1 MEALQEV
8 FDKALQENADVL
20 NEKKQLEETQK
31 DAADSPR
38 LWNKEGRIATS
49 LQWREAQKHWS
60 RGRET
65 ATRKKM
71 QGYAVQHP
79 SHGDNIHLKALY
91 NKAQCANTEIQEEK
105 QRQEKSQEDT
115 QSLLEELLKRRQKDM
130 HEKNK
135 EVREKTD
142 EKQETLEELE
152 KHCKNLEVQ
161 DEHFFTD
168 MTNLIAQNKDLQEI
182 CLKKKRKQFGIFWK
196 KDFFPRLASSSS
208 FRG

>member
-1 MEALQEV
+1 MKRNNWKKPRKTQQILQDFETRKAESQLVYNDVKHKNTEV
-8 FDKALQENADVL
+8 EEEKRQL
-20 NEKKQLEETQK
+20 EKKCR
-31 DAADSPR
+31 DMR
-38 LWNKEGRIATS
+38 CN
-49 LQWREAQKHWS
+49 
-60 RGRET
+60 
-65 ATRKKM
+65 
-71 QGYAVQHP
+71 VQVMVTK
-79 SHGDNIHLKALY
+79 NIHLKALY
-91 NKAQCANTEIQEEK
+91 NKAQCANTGIQEEK

-115 QSLLEELLKRRQKDM
+115 QSLLEELLKRRQKYM